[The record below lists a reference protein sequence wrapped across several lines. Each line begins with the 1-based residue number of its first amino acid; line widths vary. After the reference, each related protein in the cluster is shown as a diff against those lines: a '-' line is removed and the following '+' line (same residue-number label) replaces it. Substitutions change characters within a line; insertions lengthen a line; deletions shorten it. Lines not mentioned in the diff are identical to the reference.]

1 MNKLRRAQ
9 KETERKHLCHT
20 RNLLQWM
27 EIFEVHIFQHPNRSY
42 RGLPAPDWQLP
53 FVAFL
58 AVPNLQSVSNED
70 EQQLKPNADLS
81 SFVLPQRWEA

>member
-9 KETERKHLCHT
+9 KETERRLLCST
-20 RNLLQWM
+20 RNL

-53 FVAFL
+53 FVALPCRICSLF
-58 AVPNLQSVSNED
+58 PTRED
-70 EQQLKPNADLS
+70 EQLKPNADLS
-81 SFVLPQRWEA
+81 SFVLPRRWEA